1 MSLSLGFSLCAWV
14 FLSSLFLFFSR
25 SLFPNDRTEILRH
38 SAHAP
43 FVSRMSGWQNLTGTR
58 NNELHAA
65 CKFLSTVGNSADRAS
80 GVWSS
85 FVSFTTVSV
94 SVTSH
99 WSKKIDSRNGSHHDF
114 AAAPAR
120 QSSKLLRRANC
131 ALRYASPLS

>member
-1 MSLSLGFSLCAWV
+1 MSLSIGFSLCAWV
-14 FLSSLFLFFSR
+14 FLSSLFWFFSR

-38 SAHAP
+38 SAHVTVC
-43 FVSRMSGWQNLTGTR
+43 FEMSGWQNLMGTR

-99 WSKKIDSRNGSHHDF
+99 WSKIDSRNGSHHDCV
-114 AAAPAR
+114 AAPAR

-131 ALRYASPLS
+131 ALRYASPSS